1 MTAIYAVILFVLL
14 IFPHELGHFVAAKSV
29 GVKVNEFAFGMG
41 PAIYQKQ
48 GKETLYSI
56 RLIPIGGFCAMEGE
70 DEESDAEGAF
80 NNKPGWAKI
89 LVLVAGS
96 AMNVLIAIL
105 FMSIMI
111 CISGSITTTVDQ
123 ITPDSPA
130 YEAGMQSGDKLIS
143 IDDKNIRSWSDLS
156 ASMPQEARTVQ
167 LTVRRD
173 GQDVML
179 TMTPVLDEEQQRYII
194 GITPAVT
201 HSPVLAVKNGLI
213 STWNI
218 TGLMIDSL
226 KMIVTGKASTDD
238 ISGPVGI
245 ISVVSQTKDYGMN
258 FFFYLLALMSMNLAI
273 INMLPLPALDGG
285 RIIFVIIRAVT
296 GKAITDEME
305 GKVHAIGM
313 ILLFALMILITYK
326 DIMRLFQ

>member
-14 IFPHELGHFVAAKSV
+14 IFPHELGHFMAAKAV

-41 PAIYQKQ
+41 PAIFKKQ

-96 AMNVLIAIL
+96 AMNVFIAIM
-105 FMSIMI
+105 FMSIMSG
-111 CISGSITTTVDQ
+111 ISGSITTVIDQ
-123 ITPDSPA
+123 ISPDSPA
-130 YEAGMQSGDKLIS
+130 YEAGMKTGDELMT
-143 IDDKNIRSWSDLS
+143 IDDKEIKTWSDVGESL
-156 ASMPQEARTVQ
+156 PQDET
-167 LTVRRD
+167 TVRITVLRD
-173 GQDVML
+173 GKQVEL
-179 TMTPVLDEEQQRYII
+179 TMTPSYDKEQQKYII
-194 GITPAVT
+194 GIMPAVS
-201 HSPVLAVKNGLI
+201 HSPVLAVKNGFI
-213 STWNI
+213 GTWNI

-226 KMIVTGKASTDD
+226 KMIFTGKASTDD

-245 ISVVSQTKDYGMN
+245 ISVVSETKDYGII

-273 INMLPLPALDGG
+273 INMLPFPALDGG
-285 RIIFVIIRAVT
+285 RIIFVLIRAIT
-296 GKAITDEME
+296 GKAITDEIE
-305 GKVHAIGM
+305 GKVHAAGM
-313 ILLFALMILITYK
+313 FLLLALMVFITYK
-326 DIMRLFQ
+326 DIVRLFQ